1 MRWNKFTLKTRS
13 EVEVI
18 VISTLAEAGV
28 EGVEIEDKV
37 PLTEQDKQQMFVD
50 ILPDGPADD
59 GIAYLNF
66 YLDEKEDKEKLLANV
81 KDALEELRMFV
92 DIGEGTITESQT
104 EDKDWINNWKQYFH
118 QFYVDDILI
127 IPSWEEVKPED
138 KDKMIIHIDP
148 GTAFGTGMHETT
160 QLCMRQ
166 LKKYVK
172 DGMEILDVGTG
183 TGYFAILL
191 SQSGHQVTGID
202 LTDAMLKEAR
212 DNAALYQVHPTFQQM
227 DAQKLAFLD
236 QSFDVVISRN
246 LTWTLPDPESAYR
259 EWMRVLKKGGI
270 LLNFDADYA
279 SNVRNQNTSASH
291 ISDTE
296 VYGHCGV
303 TPELEQENASI
314 TLSMPMSR
322 KQRPYWDQ
330 EFLENIGFSRSG
342 YDLSVGQNILKEHD
356 LKDAP
361 MFLVWGVR

>member
-1 MRWNKFTLKTRS
+1 MKGTLNMDISNMNNIESRVQSYWTKRAHNFNIVRKNELNSSISERWR
-13 EVEVI
+13 EEI
-18 VISTLAEAGV
+18 VHFLP
-28 EGVEIEDKV
+28 EGKV
-37 PLTEQDKQQMFVD
+37 LQ
-50 ILPDGPADD
+50 
-59 GIAYLNF
+59 
-66 YLDEKEDKEKLLANV
+66 
-81 KDALEELRMFV
+81 
-92 DIGEGTITESQT
+92 
-104 EDKDWINNWKQYFH
+104 
-118 QFYVDDILI
+118 
-127 IPSWEEVKPED
+127 
-138 KDKMIIHIDP
+138 
-148 GTAFGTGMHETT
+148 
-160 QLCMRQ
+160 
-166 LKKYVK
+166 
-172 DGMEILDVGTG
+172 ILDVGTG

-191 SQSGHQVTGID
+191 SQIGHQVTGID
-202 LTDAMLKEAR
+202 LTDAMLKEAC

-246 LTWTLPDPESAYR
+246 LTWTLPDP
-259 EWMRVLKKGGI
+259 
-270 LLNFDADYA
+270 
-279 SNVRNQNTSASH
+279 SASH

-361 MFLVWGVR
+361 MFLIWGVR

>member
-13 EVEVI
+13 EVEDI

-138 KDKMIIHIDP
+138 KNKMIIHIDP

-191 SQSGHQVTGID
+191 SQIGHQVTGID

-246 LTWTLPDPESAYR
+246 LTWTLPDPES
-259 EWMRVLKKGGI
+259 G
-270 LLNFDADYA
+270 LLPD
-279 SNVRNQNTSASH
+279 
-291 ISDTE
+291 
-296 VYGHCGV
+296 
-303 TPELEQENASI
+303 
-314 TLSMPMSR
+314 
-322 KQRPYWDQ
+322 
-330 EFLENIGFSRSG
+330 FL
-342 YDLSVGQNILKEHD
+342 
-356 LKDAP
+356 
-361 MFLVWGVR
+361 W

>member
-1 MRWNKFTLKTRS
+1 MKGTLNMNISNMNNIESRVQSYWTKRAHNFNIVRKNELNSSISERWR
-13 EVEVI
+13 EEI
-18 VISTLAEAGV
+18 VHFLP
-28 EGVEIEDKV
+28 EGKV
-37 PLTEQDKQQMFVD
+37 LQ
-50 ILPDGPADD
+50 
-59 GIAYLNF
+59 
-66 YLDEKEDKEKLLANV
+66 
-81 KDALEELRMFV
+81 
-92 DIGEGTITESQT
+92 
-104 EDKDWINNWKQYFH
+104 
-118 QFYVDDILI
+118 
-127 IPSWEEVKPED
+127 
-138 KDKMIIHIDP
+138 
-148 GTAFGTGMHETT
+148 
-160 QLCMRQ
+160 
-166 LKKYVK
+166 
-172 DGMEILDVGTG
+172 ILDVGTG

-191 SQSGHQVTGID
+191 SQIGHQVNGID

-236 QSFDVVISRN
+236 QSFDAVISRN
-246 LTWTLPDPESAYR
+246 LTWTLPDPEAAYR

>member
-1 MRWNKFTLKTRS
+1 MKGTLNMDISNMNNIESRVQSYWTKRAHNFNIVRKNELNSSISERWR
-13 EVEVI
+13 EEI
-18 VISTLAEAGV
+18 VHFLP
-28 EGVEIEDKV
+28 EGKV
-37 PLTEQDKQQMFVD
+37 LQ
-50 ILPDGPADD
+50 
-59 GIAYLNF
+59 
-66 YLDEKEDKEKLLANV
+66 
-81 KDALEELRMFV
+81 
-92 DIGEGTITESQT
+92 
-104 EDKDWINNWKQYFH
+104 
-118 QFYVDDILI
+118 
-127 IPSWEEVKPED
+127 
-138 KDKMIIHIDP
+138 
-148 GTAFGTGMHETT
+148 
-160 QLCMRQ
+160 
-166 LKKYVK
+166 
-172 DGMEILDVGTG
+172 ILDVGTG
-183 TGYFAILL
+183 TGYF
-191 SQSGHQVTGID
+191 
-202 LTDAMLKEAR
+202 AMLKEAR
-212 DNAALYQVHPTFQQM
+212 DNAALYQVPPTFQQM

-246 LTWTLPDPESAYR
+246 LTWTLPDPEAAYR